1 MRPARLLRRHP
12 RGQAMA
18 ETALLTTLLVGWG
31 AALVYFW
38 PDSVNAIQIYM
49 DGFYYVISMPFP

>member
-1 MRPARLLRRHP
+1 
-12 RGQAMA
+12 MA